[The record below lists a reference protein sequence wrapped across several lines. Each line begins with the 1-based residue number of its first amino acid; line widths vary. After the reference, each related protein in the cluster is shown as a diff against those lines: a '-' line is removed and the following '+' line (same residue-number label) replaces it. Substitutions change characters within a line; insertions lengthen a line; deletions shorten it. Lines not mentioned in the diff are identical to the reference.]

1 MSDLVDKLQRLSLID
16 LKEEEKERIGR
27 DVQKILQ
34 FFNKINELDLSNV
47 EPLFHPISQG
57 KLRKDVAQSSLTQGE
72 ALSNVK
78 RKENGFIV
86 GPSTYGD

>member
-1 MSDLVDKLQRLSLID
+1 MSDLIDKLQRLSLID
-16 LKEEEKERIGR
+16 LNEEEKRRIEK

-34 FFNKINELDLSNV
+34 FFNKINELDLANV
-47 EPLFHPISQG
+47 EPMFHPISQG
-57 KLRKDVAQSSLTQGE
+57 KLRKDVVQSPLTRDE

-78 RKENGFIV
+78 HKENGFIK